1 MSAPIT
7 LFTPYFAAR
16 TPERQREFDVCL
28 ERNLA
33 NPHLQ
38 RIYLLVDDGH
48 VPPMQH
54 AKLTVLAIPQR
65 PTYADWLLL
74 GREHGVQG
82 ISLLAN
88 TDIHFDDSLPLVRRC
103 LAAPQSFLAL
113 SRYEL
118 TASQLVAHP
127 NPQWSQDVWGL
138 QTQSSLHPSLL
149 KSLEVPLGV
158 PRCDNKVAYL
168 FAIHGWVLTNPQP
181 LLRSVHV
188 HETQQRH
195 YDKTA
200 DLTVLGAV
208 AYVHPTHEPG
218 LPSRVDID
226 IWALNTRA
234 IGEVSLNRS
243 LDKWAAERG
252 APARAAVEPRAP
264 RDVSALPTL
273 LDEAQISGSTPT
285 AWHAYVAAG
294 RLCYSHGQRF
304 EIYGLNGR
312 CLLLDWLQPDRSRTV
327 PAHAVGAAPDAACL
341 LRLFVPPVIDTHP
354 MVVADRPRSRGDL
367 QFWQYPA
374 ATEKQARDNHL
385 GIAAGANQQPD
396 EHVVHTYLGLP
407 WATYIDKKA
416 LPEDS
421 LRALGLRLAGLAE
434 FVRALGW
441 RLRVHT
447 VCQQIHWRRMVDTFI
462 ACGVTDLHLSHATVD
477 IDPARE
483 GWPLRVHSWPLIAPN
498 VEDPSRRDG
507 LVIGKPPAQRKY
519 LASFIGAHMPH
530 YRSDVRVRL
539 AEAAQAAERK
549 DVLIEISGLW
559 HFNHVVYK
567 EQVAGQALS
576 ADEARA
582 QGNAMHRYNQV
593 LSESVFSLCPEGAG
607 PNTLR
612 VWESLAVGAI
622 PVVLATGWVPP
633 TLDGEIARLDEC
645 CLFVTD
651 AEIPT
656 LFDRLATVDSAE
668 RQRRH
673 AAAIAAYARL
683 RQRRAFS
690 STP

>member
-1 MSAPIT
+1 MSVPIA

-16 TPERQREFDVCL
+16 TPERQREFDFCL

-38 RIYLLVDDGH
+38 HIYLLVDDGH
-48 VPPMQH
+48 MPPMQH
-54 AKLTVLAIPQR
+54 AKLTVLAIPRR
-65 PTYADWLLL
+65 PTYADWLRL
-74 GREHGVQG
+74 GAEHGVQG

-103 LAAPQSFLAL
+103 LAAPQTFLAL
-113 SRYEL
+113 SRHEL
-118 TASQLVAHP
+118 TAGRLVAHP
-127 NPQWSQDVWGL
+127 NPEWSQDVWGL
-138 QTQSSLHPSLL
+138 HTHSTLHPSLL

-168 FAIHGWVLTNPQP
+168 FATHGWALTNPQA

-208 AYVHPTHEPG
+208 AYVHPTAEPE

-226 IWALNTRA
+226 VWALNTRA
-234 IGEVSLNRS
+234 IGAVTLNRS

-252 APARAAVEPRAP
+252 APARPKVETQPR
-264 RDVSALPTL
+264 REECALPTL
-273 LDEAQISGSTPT
+273 TDEAVISGSAPA

-294 RLCYSHGQRF
+294 RLRYSHGRRF
-304 EIYGLNGR
+304 EIYESNGR
-312 CLLLDWLQPDRSRTV
+312 CLVLDWLQPDRSRTV
-327 PAHAVGAAPDAACL
+327 PAGALEATPNASDL

-354 MVVADRPRSRGDL
+354 MVIADRPRSRDDL

-385 GIAAGANQQPD
+385 GIAAGVNQQPD
-396 EHVVHTYLGLP
+396 ERVVHTYLGLP

-416 LPEDS
+416 LPEDA
-421 LRALGLRLAGLAE
+421 LRALGLRLAGLAD

-441 RLRVHT
+441 RLQVHS
-447 VCQQIHWRRMVDTFI
+447 VCQQIHWRRLVNTFI
-462 ACGVTDLHLSHATVD
+462 ACGVTDLHLSHATED

-498 VEDPSRRDG
+498 IEDPGRRDG

-530 YRSDVRVRL
+530 YRSDVRVKL
-539 AEAAQAAERK
+539 AEAAAAAQRG
-549 DVLIEISGLW
+549 DVLVELGGLW

-567 EQVAGQALS
+567 EQVAGKALS
-576 ADEARA
+576 PGEAQAEGDATR
-582 QGNAMHRYNQV
+582 RYNQV
-593 LSESVFSLCPEGAG
+593 LSDSVFSLCPEGAG

-633 TLDGEIARLDEC
+633 TLDGEFTTLDEC

-656 LFDRLATVDSAE
+656 LFDRLATVDTAE
-668 RQRRH
+668 RGRLQ
-673 AAAIAAYARL
+673 AAALVAYARL

-690 STP
+690 SA